1 MGVLR
6 SKDVL
11 AGDVLPDALARFF
24 KLAYEM
30 VRPARA
36 AEIASG
42 VQCEQQVIRKVEPAE
57 TGDGLQSS
65 RPMSIAP
72 KEYRGTTQLT

>member
-1 MGVLR
+1 MGVLG

-24 KLAYEM
+24 KLAHEM

-36 AEIASG
+36 AEIAG
-42 VQCEQQVIRKVEPAE
+42 VVQCEQQVIRKVEPAE

-65 RPMSIAP
+65 RPISIAP
-72 KEYRGTTQLT
+72 RKHKGTKRLT